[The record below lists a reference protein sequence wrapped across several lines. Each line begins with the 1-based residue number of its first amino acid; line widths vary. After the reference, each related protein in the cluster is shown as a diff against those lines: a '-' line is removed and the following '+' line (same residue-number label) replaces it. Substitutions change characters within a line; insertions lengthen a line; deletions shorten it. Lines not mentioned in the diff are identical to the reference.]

1 MLITR
6 TEKHIINKNHS
17 MYKTIDELSF
27 KSKNVYNYG
36 NYIIRQE
43 FINNGNWIRYRDL
56 SKQIKHS
63 DCFMDLGSNSAQM
76 TLRILDKNWKSFFEA
91 SKDYEKYPNKY
102 LGRPKLPKYKN
113 KENGRFAVILT
124 NMQTHI
130 KDGYLYFAFK
140 PLKPFNN
147 MIKTNITDKLLQT
160 RFIPKGDRYVLEI
173 VYEKEIIISESHYE
187 RILGIDL
194 GLNNFVTMVNNI
206 GETPIVIN
214 GKGIKSIN
222 QYYNKQ
228 LSHYKSLAKKENDK
242 EWTKRLQQIT
252 SKRNNRMDN
261 FLHKSS
267 RYIIDYC
274 IYSRID
280 TIVIGKNDKWKQD
293 AQLGKTT
300 QSFVQIPYAEFIN
313 KLKYKCED
321 AGIKLIITEESYTS
335 KASFIDNDKI
345 PTYGENFN
353 YDFSGKRIQRGLYQS
368 NNGILVNADCNGAYN
383 IIKKVF
389 PNVFSNGIEGVYL
402 HPTVTNV
409 I

>member
-1 MLITR
+1 
-6 TEKHIINKNHS
+6 

-140 PLKPFNN
+140 TLKPFNN

-228 LSHYKSLAKKENDK
+228 LAHYKCLAKKENDK